1 MSEIYR
7 MERDGTVPM
16 LPEGAKCD
24 YYTNPVVDDCRGMV
38 CDECARANVPRH
50 FLLAT
55 MVANGGHFAQ
65 QLALCAQ
72 NADPTNYSKL
82 QAAFPEIWDRYAQM
96 FIDAQPNEEEAV

>member
-7 MERDGTVPM
+7 MERNGTAPPMPEDGICDM
-16 LPEGAKCD
+16 L
-24 YYTNPVVDDCRGMV
+24 TTRVDDCRGQM
-38 CDECARANVPRH
+38 CNGCAIANVPRH
-50 FLLAT
+50 YVLAT
-55 MVANGGHFAQ
+55 MMANGGHFAQ

-72 NADPTNYSKL
+72 NADPSNYSKL